1 MTFSDVANASAGPH
15 ARLPDI
21 LRSDNGAIV
30 CHPGQW
36 PARREEIA
44 AQLLPLVYGALPPI
58 PKRTDCDLLHVA
70 TVRQLGGAQ
79 LLSCRVKPLGMA
91 SFTLRVFVPPGT
103 GPCPVLLDGDGCWL
117 NASEAVIAA
126 VLARGMVF
134 AQFNRVDIAP
144 DPQVPSGGPP
154 APHAALA
161 SWAWGYHRAIDALL
175 QLGQQRASPAWARVD
190 PLRIAVVGHSRG
202 GKAALLAGATDTRI
216 ALSSA
221 NNSGAGGAGS
231 WRWLGPG
238 AESLTDITRAFPHW
252 FAPALQQF
260 AGREQALPFD
270 QHFLKA
276 LIAPRALLTTEA
288 LGDEWANPQGSW
300 LTHRAAQPVYALL
313 GVSDRLAQAW
323 RPGGHAHTLADWHT
337 LLDFTDTVFRGHAT
351 APGLDQNPFP
361 ELL

>member
-1 MTFSDVANASAGPH
+1 
-15 ARLPDI
+15 
-21 LRSDNGAIV
+21 
-30 CHPGQW
+30 
-36 PARREEIA
+36 
-44 AQLLPLVYGALPPI
+44 
-58 PKRTDCDLLHVA
+58 
-70 TVRQLGGAQ
+70 
-79 LLSCRVKPLGMA
+79 
-91 SFTLRVFVPPGT
+91 
-103 GPCPVLLDGDGCWL
+103 
-117 NASEAVIAA
+117 
-126 VLARGMVF
+126 VLAREMVF

-144 DPQVPSGGPP
+144 DPQVSSGGP

-175 QLGQQRASPAWARVD
+175 QLSQQRSSPAWARVD

-216 ALSSA
+216 ALTSA

-238 AESLTDITRAFPHW
+238 AESLADITRAFPHW

-260 AGREQALPFD
+260 AGREQGLPFD

-288 LGDEWANPQGSW
+288 LGDAWANPQGSW
-300 LTHRAAQPVYALL
+300 LTHRAAQPVYDLL
-313 GVSDRLAQAW
+313 GVPDRLAQAW
-323 RPGGHAHTLADWHT
+323 RPGEHAHTLADWHT
-337 LLDFTDTVFRGHAT
+337 LLDFSDTVFRGHAM